1 MKPFEEDTMLA
12 RQKRKHEHNEVDKNA
27 IFIRWINRKKDEIS
41 RREQLSIYGYFS
53 LYYIMTPLF

>member
-12 RQKRKHEHNEVDKNA
+12 RQKRKHEHNQVDKND
-27 IFIRWINRKKDEIS
+27 IFIRWIKRKKDEIF

-53 LYYIMTPLF
+53 